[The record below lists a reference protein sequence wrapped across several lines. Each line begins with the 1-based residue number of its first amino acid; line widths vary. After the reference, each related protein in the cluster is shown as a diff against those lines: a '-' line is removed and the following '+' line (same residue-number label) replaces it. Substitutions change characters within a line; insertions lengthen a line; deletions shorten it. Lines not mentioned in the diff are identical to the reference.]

1 MMVPEYDVAIIGGGI
16 VGLTTAMALTE
27 RAPGP
32 KVAVLEKE
40 PQVAAHQ
47 SGRNS
52 GVIHSGL
59 YYRPGSLRARLC
71 REGIVRL
78 VRFCDERGVAYTRD
92 GKVVVATSEAQLPA
106 LAELERR
113 GRANGLRGVTRIG
126 SDQLREIE
134 PHAVCVEA
142 LHVPET
148 GAVDFGD
155 VCRAVAEVLRERG
168 ATISTSFRVENISV
182 SRSHVAVEGSDRA
195 VTARVVVNCGGLY
208 SDRLA
213 RAAGLDPEV
222 RIVAFR
228 GEYYDIT
235 GPSADLVRSSI
246 YPVPDP
252 KLPFLGLHLT
262 RSADGTVH
270 AGPNAVPTL
279 AREGYRWRTVRP
291 AELLQSLTYPGFLRL
306 AGRHWRSGIAEIIR
320 SASRRLFVR
329 SARELVPELDP
340 GDLSRGR
347 SGVRALA
354 LTRSGELHDD
364 FLIEVGPRSVH
375 VLNAPSPAATSSLA
389 IGAHV
394 ADRVREVVDL
404 G

>member
-1 MMVPEYDVAIIGGGI
+1 MVPEYDVAIIGGGI

-113 GRANGLRGVTRIG
+113 GRANGLRGVKRIG

-155 VCRAVAEVLRERG
+155 VCRAAAEVLRERG
-168 ATISTSFRVENISV
+168 ATISAPFRVENIRV
-182 SRSHVAVEGSDRA
+182 SRSHVAVEGSDRS

-262 RSADGTVH
+262 RSADGSVH

-306 AGRHWRSGIAEIIR
+306 AGKHWRSGMAEIIR

-375 VLNAPSPAATSSLA
+375 VLNAPSPAATSALA

-394 ADRVREVVDL
+394 ADRVRQVVDL
-404 G
+404 S

>member
-1 MMVPEYDVAIIGGGI
+1 MVPEYDVAIIGGGI

-27 RAPGP
+27 RVPGP

-113 GRANGLRGVTRIG
+113 GHANGLRGVKRIG

-155 VCRAVAEVLRERG
+155 VCRAVADVLRERG
-168 ATISTSFRVENISV
+168 ATISTSFRVENINV
-182 SRSHVAVEGSDRA
+182 SRSHVAIEGSARS
-195 VTARVVVNCGGLY
+195 VTARVLVNCGGLY
-208 SDRLA
+208 SDLLA

-235 GPSADLVRSSI
+235 GPSADLVRSSV

-262 RSADGTVH
+262 RSADGSVH

-306 AGRHWRSGIAEIIR
+306 AGKHWRSGIAEIIR

-389 IGAHV
+389 IGTHV
-394 ADRVREVVDL
+394 ADCVRQVVDL

>member
-1 MMVPEYDVAIIGGGI
+1 MVPEYDVAIIGGGI

-113 GRANGLRGVTRIG
+113 GRANGLRGVKRIG

-195 VTARVVVNCGGLY
+195 VTAHVVVNCGGLY

-394 ADRVREVVDL
+394 ADRVRQVVDL
-404 G
+404 S

>member
-1 MMVPEYDVAIIGGGI
+1 MVPEYDVAIIGGGI
-16 VGLTTAMALTE
+16 VGLATAVALTE
-27 RAPGP
+27 RVPRP
-32 KVAVLEKE
+32 DVIVLEKE
-40 PQVAAHQ
+40 PELAAHQ

-59 YYRPGSLRARLC
+59 YYRPGSLRATLC
-71 REGIVRL
+71 RDGIARL
-78 VRFCDERGVAYTRD
+78 TRFCDERGLDYTRD
-92 GKVVVATSEAQLPA
+92 GKVVVATTEGQLPA
-106 LAELERR
+106 LARLERR
-113 GRANGLRGVTRIG
+113 GRANGLRGVRRIG
-126 SDQLREIE
+126 PDRLREIE

-148 GAVDFGD
+148 GAVNFAD
-155 VCRAVAEVLRERG
+155 VCRALAEVLRERG
-168 ATISTSFRVENISV
+168 TTISTSFRVGNLAI
-182 SRSHVAVEGSDRA
+182 SRSHVTVEGSDRS
-195 VTARVVVNCGGLY
+195 VTARAVVNCGGLH

-213 RAAGLDPEV
+213 RAAGLDPMV

-235 GPSADLVRSSI
+235 GPSAGLVRSSI

-262 RSADGTVH
+262 RSADGSVH
-270 AGPNAVPTL
+270 AGPNAVPAL
-279 AREGYRWRTVRP
+279 AREGYSWGTVRP
-291 AELLQSLTYPGFLRL
+291 ADLMQSLTYPGFLRL
-306 AGRHWRSGIAEIIR
+306 ARKHWRSGAAEIIR

-329 SARELVPELDP
+329 SARELVPQLDL
-340 GDLSRGR
+340 DDFRRGR

-354 LTRSGELHDD
+354 LNRSGELHDD
-364 FLIEVGPRSVH
+364 FLIQVGPRSVH

-394 ADRVREVVDL
+394 ADRLRQVVDL

>member
-1 MMVPEYDVAIIGGGI
+1 MVPEYDVAIIGGGI
-16 VGLTTAMALTE
+16 VGLATANALTE
-27 RAPGP
+27 RVPGP
-32 KVAVLEKE
+32 RVVVLEKE

-59 YYRPGSLRARLC
+59 YYRPGSLRATLC
-71 REGIVRL
+71 REGIARL
-78 VRFCDERGVAYTRD
+78 TRFCDERGVDYTRD
-92 GKVVVATSEAQLPA
+92 GKVVVATTEGQLPA
-106 LAELERR
+106 LEELERR
-113 GRANGLRGVTRIG
+113 GRANGLRGVRRIG
-126 SDQLREIE
+126 PDELREIE
-134 PHAVCVEA
+134 PHAVCVAA
-142 LHVPET
+142 LYVPET
-148 GAVDFGD
+148 GAVDYAD

-168 ATISTSFRVENISV
+168 ATVSTSFRVEHIDIA
-182 SRSHVAVEGSDRA
+182 RSHVTVEGSDRA
-195 VTARVVVNCGGLY
+195 VTARAVVNCGGLY

-213 RAAGLDPEV
+213 RAAGLDPMV

-235 GPSADLVRSSI
+235 GPSAGYVRSSI

-252 KLPFLGLHLT
+252 RLPFLGLHLT
-262 RSADGTVH
+262 RSADGSVH
-270 AGPNAVPTL
+270 AGPNAVPAL
-279 AREGYRWRTVRP
+279 AREGYGWGTVRP
-291 AELLQSLTYPGFLRL
+291 AEMMQSLTYPGFLRL
-306 AGRHWRSGIAEIIR
+306 ARKHWRSGAAEIIR

-329 SARELVPELDP
+329 SARELVPQLDP
-340 GDLSRGR
+340 QHFRRGR

-364 FLIEVGPRSVH
+364 FLIQVGPRSVH

-394 ADRVREVVDL
+394 AEKVRQVVDS

>member
-1 MMVPEYDVAIIGGGI
+1 MVPEYDVAIIGGGI
-16 VGLTTAMALTE
+16 VGLATAVALTDSV
-27 RAPGP
+27 PGP

-59 YYRPGSLRARLC
+59 YYRPGSLRATLC
-71 REGIVRL
+71 REGIARL
-78 VRFCDERGVAYTRD
+78 TRFCDERGVDYTRD
-92 GKVVVATSEAQLPA
+92 GKVVVATTEGQLPA
-106 LAELERR
+106 LARLERR
-113 GRANGLRGVTRIG
+113 GRANGLRGVRRIG
-126 SDQLREIE
+126 PDQLREIE

-148 GAVDFGD
+148 GAVNFAD
-155 VCRAVAEVLRERG
+155 VCRALAEVLRERG
-168 ATISTSFRVENISV
+168 ATISTSFRVDNLAV
-182 SRSHVAVEGSDRA
+182 SRSHVTVEGSDRS
-195 VTARVVVNCGGLY
+195 VTARAIVNCGGLY

-213 RAAGLDPEV
+213 RAAGLDPTI
-222 RIVAFR
+222 RIVSFR

-235 GPSADLVRSSI
+235 GPSAGYVRSSI

-262 RSADGTVH
+262 RSADGSVH
-270 AGPNAVPTL
+270 AGPNAVPAL
-279 AREGYRWRTVRP
+279 AREGYGWGTVRP
-291 AELLQSLTYPGFLRL
+291 AELMQSLTYPGFLRL
-306 AGRHWRSGIAEIIR
+306 ACKHWRSGAAEIIR

-329 SARELVPELDP
+329 SARELVPQLDP
-340 GDLSRGR
+340 EDFRRGR

-394 ADRVREVVDL
+394 ADRVRQVVDL

>member
-1 MMVPEYDVAIIGGGI
+1 MVPGYDVAIIGGGI
-16 VGLTTAMALTE
+16 VGLAAAMALTE
-27 RAPGP
+27 RVPGP

-40 PQVAAHQ
+40 PQVAMHQ

-52 GVIHSGL
+52 AVIHSGL
-59 YYRPGSLRARLC
+59 YYRPGSLRATLC
-71 REGIVRL
+71 REGIARL
-78 VRFCDERGVAYTRD
+78 TRFCDERGVDYTRD
-92 GKVVVATSEAQLPA
+92 GKVVVATTEGQLPA

-113 GRANGLRGVTRIG
+113 GRANGLRDVRRIG
-126 SDQLREIE
+126 PDRLREIE

-142 LHVPET
+142 LHIPET
-148 GAVDFGD
+148 GAVNFAD
-155 VCRAVAEVLRERG
+155 VCHALAEVLRERG
-168 ATISTSFRVENISV
+168 ATISTSFRVDNLAT
-182 SRSHVAVEGSDRA
+182 SRSHVTVEGSDRS
-195 VTARVVVNCGGLY
+195 VTARAIVNCGGLY

-213 RAAGLDPEV
+213 RAAGLDPAV

-235 GPSADLVRSSI
+235 GPSAELVRSSI

-262 RSADGTVH
+262 RSADASVH
-270 AGPNAVPTL
+270 AGPNAVPAL
-279 AREGYRWRTVRP
+279 AREGYRWGTVRP
-291 AELLQSLTYPGFLRL
+291 VELMQSLTYPGFLRL
-306 AGRHWRSGIAEIIR
+306 ARRHWRSGAVEIIR

-329 SARELVPELDP
+329 SARQLVPQLDP
-340 GDLSRGR
+340 QDFRRGR

-364 FLIEVGPRSVH
+364 FLIQLGPRSVH

-394 ADRVREVVDL
+394 AERVRQVVDL

>member
-1 MMVPEYDVAIIGGGI
+1 MVPEYDVAIIGGGI

-92 GKVVVATSEAQLPA
+92 GKVFVATSEAQLPA

-113 GRANGLRGVTRIG
+113 GRANGLRGVKRIG

-155 VCRAVAEVLRERG
+155 VCRAAAEVLRERG
-168 ATISTSFRVENISV
+168 ATISAPFRVENIRV
-182 SRSHVAVEGSDRA
+182 SRSHVAVEGSDRS

-262 RSADGTVH
+262 RSADGSVH

-306 AGRHWRSGIAEIIR
+306 AGKHWRSGMAEIIR

-394 ADRVREVVDL
+394 ADRVRQVVDL
-404 G
+404 S

>member
-1 MMVPEYDVAIIGGGI
+1 MVPEYDVAIIGGGI

-113 GRANGLRGVTRIG
+113 GRANGLRGVKRIG
-126 SDQLREIE
+126 ADQLREIE

-168 ATISTSFRVENISV
+168 ATISTPFRVENIRV
-182 SRSHVAVEGSDRA
+182 SRSHVAVEGSDRYL
-195 VTARVVVNCGGLY
+195 TARVIVNCGGLY

-262 RSADGTVH
+262 RSADGSVH

-306 AGRHWRSGIAEIIR
+306 AGKHWRSGIAEIIR

-394 ADRVREVVDL
+394 ADRVRQVVDL
-404 G
+404 S

>member
-1 MMVPEYDVAIIGGGI
+1 MVPEYDVAIIGGGI
-16 VGLTTAMALTE
+16 VGLATAMALTG
-27 RAPGP
+27 RVPRP
-32 KVAVLEKE
+32 NVIVLEKE
-40 PQVAAHQ
+40 PELAAHQ

-59 YYRPGSLRARLC
+59 YYRPGSLRATLC
-71 REGIVRL
+71 RDGIARL

-92 GKVVVATSEAQLPA
+92 GKVVVATTEGQLPA
-106 LAELERR
+106 LARLERR
-113 GRANGLRGVTRIG
+113 GRANGLRDVRRIG
-126 SDQLREIE
+126 PDQLREIE

-148 GAVDFGD
+148 GAVNFAD
-155 VCRAVAEVLRERG
+155 VCRALAVVLRERD
-168 ATISTSFRVENISV
+168 ATISTSFRVEHIDV
-182 SRSHVAVEGSDRA
+182 ARSHVTVEGPHRS
-195 VTARVVVNCGGLY
+195 VTARAVVNCGGLH

-222 RIVAFR
+222 RIVAYR

-235 GPSADLVRSSI
+235 GPSAGFIRSSI

-262 RSADGTVH
+262 RSADGSVH
-270 AGPNAVPTL
+270 AGPNAVPAL
-279 AREGYRWRTVRP
+279 AREGYGWGTVRP
-291 AELLQSLTYPGFLRL
+291 AELMQSLTYPGFLRL
-306 AGRHWRSGIAEIIR
+306 ARRHWRSGAAEIIR

-329 SARELVPELDP
+329 SARELVPQLDP
-340 GDLSRGR
+340 ADFRRGR

-354 LTRSGELHDD
+354 LTRSGDLHDD
-364 FLIEVGPRSVH
+364 FLIQAGSRSVH

-389 IGAHV
+389 IGVHV
-394 ADRVREVVDL
+394 ADRVRQVVEL

>member
-1 MMVPEYDVAIIGGGI
+1 MVPGYEVAIIGGGI
-16 VGLTTAMALTE
+16 VGLATAMALTE
-27 RAPGP
+27 RVPGP
-32 KVAVLEKE
+32 KVTVLEKE
-40 PQVAAHQ
+40 PRVAAHQ

-59 YYRPGSLRARLC
+59 YYRPGSLRATLC
-71 REGIVRL
+71 REGVARL
-78 VRFCDERGVAYTRD
+78 VRFCDDRGVAYTRD

-113 GRANGLRGVTRIG
+113 GRANGLRGVLRIG
-126 SDQLREIE
+126 PGRLREIE

-148 GAVDFGD
+148 GAVDFAD
-155 VCRAVAEVLRERG
+155 VCRALAGVLLERG
-168 ATISTSFRVENISV
+168 ATISTSFRVENMDIA
-182 SRSHVAVEGSDRA
+182 RSHVTVEGSDRS
-195 VTARVVVNCGGLY
+195 VTARVVVNCGGLH

-213 RAAGLDPEV
+213 RAAGFNPAV

-252 KLPFLGLHLT
+252 KLPFLGLHLP
-262 RSADGTVH
+262 RSADGSVH
-270 AGPNAVPTL
+270 AGPNAVPAL
-279 AREGYRWRTVRP
+279 AREGYGWGTVRP
-291 AELLQSLTYPGFLRL
+291 AELLQSLAYPGFLRL

-340 GDLSRGR
+340 EDFSRGR

-354 LTRSGELHDD
+354 LTRSGQLHDD

-394 ADRVREVVDL
+394 AERVLQVIDL

>member
-1 MMVPEYDVAIIGGGI
+1 MVPEYDVAIIGGGI

-40 PQVAAHQ
+40 PQVASHQ

-113 GRANGLRGVTRIG
+113 GRANGLRGVKRIG
-126 SDQLREIE
+126 PGRLREIE

-155 VCRAVAEVLRERG
+155 VCRAVAEVLRERD

-195 VTARVVVNCGGLY
+195 ITARVVVNCGGLY
-208 SDRLA
+208 SDHLA

-394 ADRVREVVDL
+394 ADRVRQVVDL